1 MADNSPE
8 MNRIIEKLGINR
20 VKRHIFLCIGEKCCS
35 AEDGMK
41 TWEHLKKITR
51 SQESIDAGIYR
62 TKVGCLRI
70 CREGPV
76 AVVYPDGVWY
86 RGVTPEVCQRIV
98 DEHLIGGKVVEE
110 FKIAEHPLHPEDHSS
125 VGFGEAP

>member
-1 MADNSPE
+1 MSKNTPE
-8 MNRIIEKLGINR
+8 MNKTIEKLGINR
-20 VKRHIFLCIGEKCCS
+20 IRRHMFLCIGEKCCS

-41 TWEHLKKITR
+41 TWEYLKKITR
-51 SQESIDAGIYR
+51 TQGSIEAGVYR

-86 RGVTPEVCQRIV
+86 RNVTEQVCQRIF
-98 DEHLIGGKVVEE
+98 DEHLIGGHVVEE
-110 FKIAEHPLHPEDHSS
+110 YKIAEHPLHPELQPS

>member
-1 MADNSPE
+1 MTDNTPE
-8 MNRIIEKLGINR
+8 MNKIIEKLGINR
-20 VKRHIFLCIGEKCCS
+20 IRRHIFLCIGEKCCS

-41 TWEHLKKITR
+41 TWEYLKKITR
-51 SQESIDAGIYR
+51 TQESIDAGIYR

-86 RGVTPEVCQRIV
+86 RSVTPEVCQRII
-98 DEHLIGGKVVEE
+98 DEHLIGGNVVDE
-110 FKIAEHPLHPEDHSS
+110 FKIAEHPLHPVDIPL

>member
-1 MADNSPE
+1 MKKV
-8 MNRIIEKLGINR
+8 IEKLGINQI
-20 VKRHIFLCIGEKCCS
+20 KRHIFLCIGEKCCS

-41 TWEHLKKITR
+41 TWNHLKKITR
-51 SQESIDAGIYR
+51 TQESIEAGIYR

-86 RGVTPEVCQRIV
+86 RNVTPEVCQRIV
-98 DEHLIGGKVVEE
+98 EEHLIGGNVLEDY
-110 FKIAEHPLHPEDHSS
+110 KIAEHALHPGDTLSI
-125 VGFGEAP
+125 GFGEAP